1 MTEPAQ
7 RILSGDFRALA
18 RAATWIENRTPEAE
32 PLLRELFPHTGRALI
47 LGITGAPGSGKST
60 LCDRLTHVLRSE
72 DKKVAVLAVD
82 PSSPYTGG
90 ALLGDRIRM
99 QRHHADPGVFIRS
112 MATRGWLGG
121 LARAATEMTM
131 LLDAAGFDVVI
142 VETVGVGQD
151 EVDIARLAGVTIVV
165 LTPGSGDDVQTLKA
179 GIMEIAQVFAINKAD
194 LPGAEKLEK
203 DLKATLALAQSED
216 GRAQKEMPEIVP
228 TVANEGQG
236 MDHLL
241 AAVGRYRERGENSA
255 HAAEIW
261 SLRLREMLRE
271 RLLDKFRSEDFL
283 EAGSDVAAH
292 KRDPY
297 QIVKDWAEPGLAI
310 DHLFLIDHLGVAVRS
325 IDTALNFYRDQLGLS
340 PGPRETVA
348 EEKVDVSMLPLGGA
362 RIELL
367 EASSPDSVIAKFI
380 EKRGEG
386 LHHVALKVPDLNAAV
401 ERLRAQGARLL
412 NEPRQGAGGHTY
424 VFVHPSSA
432 GGVLLELIQS

>member
-1 MTEPAQ
+1 MTQPAQ
-7 RILSGDFRALA
+7 QILSGDFRALA

-60 LCDRLTHVLRSE
+60 LCDQLIRSLRAQE
-72 DKKVAVLAVD
+72 KKVAVLAVD

-99 QRHHADPGVFIRS
+99 QRHHADPQVFIRS
-112 MATRGWLGG
+112 LATRGWLGG

-131 LLDAAGFDVVI
+131 LLDAAGFDAI
-142 VETVGVGQD
+142 LIETVGVGQD

-165 LTPGSGDDVQTLKA
+165 LTPGSGDDVQTMKA

-194 LPGAEKLEK
+194 LPGAEKLER
-203 DLKATLALAQSED
+203 DLKATLALAPQEKTS
-216 GRAQKEMPEIVP
+216 EIVL
-228 TVANEGQG
+228 TIANEGKG
-236 MDHLL
+236 IDDLL
-241 AAVGRYRERGENSA
+241 AAVERYRAKGENSS
-255 HAAEIW
+255 HSAEIW
-261 SLRLREMLRE
+261 SARLKEMLRE
-271 RLLDKFRSEDFL
+271 RLLDKFRDEDFL
-283 EAGSDVAAH
+283 AAGQDVATR

-297 QIVKDWAEPGLAI
+297 QIVKDWTEPHNFA
-310 DHLFLIDHLGVAVRS
+310 IDHLGVAVRS
-325 IDTALNFYRDQLGLS
+325 IDTALKFYRDQLGLTADA
-340 PGPRETVA
+340 RETLIQENVEVA
-348 EEKVDVSMLPLGGA
+348 MLPLGGP

-367 EASSPDSVIAKFI
+367 EASNPDSVIAKFI
-380 EKRGEG
+380 DKRGEG
-386 LHHVALKVPDLNAAV
+386 LHHIALKVPDLNAAV

-424 VFVHPSSA
+424 VFVHPSST